1 MNVNKLKRFKGFQR
15 CDQIDK
21 KAENDINDDLQLVRS
36 DIRSAMT
43 PDPSARIVVSFI
55 LLLFLSDKSR

>member
-1 MNVNKLKRFKGFQR
+1 M
-15 CDQIDK
+15 
-21 KAENDINDDLQLVRS
+21 AENDINDDLQLVRS

-43 PDPSARIVVSFI
+43 PDPSASIVVSFI

>member
-1 MNVNKLKRFKGFQR
+1 MNAFIKSYK
-15 CDQIDK
+15 
-21 KAENDINDDLQLVRS
+21 NDIKNDIKNDLQLVRS

-55 LLLFLSDKSR
+55 LL